1 MSKSKGNVIDPLEL
15 LKKYPPDLLRA
26 YFAAKINFLQDGVCD
41 EDLLKY
47 FYHDFLVNNLSN
59 LVSRVNKMLHLYNEG
74 VIPESKEEVKIDK
87 KILSEGLKDEKLIGY
102 KKKCNL
108 VVEEFQENMNQYELT
123 NAFSQIQN
131 LLNES
136 NKLIS
141 DLAPWELAKKGD
153 AVLLNHT
160 LNYLS
165 NGIKIVAF
173 LLSCIIPET
182 SEKILAT
189 FNVNQQKLN

>member
-15 LKKYPPDLLRA
+15 LKKYPQDLLRI
-26 YFAAKINFLQDGVCD
+26 YFVAKINFLQDGVCS
-41 EDLLKY
+41 EELFEN

-59 LVSRVNKMLHLYNEG
+59 LVSRLNKMLFLYNKG
-74 VIPESKEEVKIDK
+74 TIPKVKEEIENK
-87 KILSEGLKDEKLIGY
+87 KLIRY
-102 KKKCNL
+102 KKKCEF
-108 VVEEFQENMNQYELT
+108 VVKEFQEKMNQYELT
-123 NAFSQIQN
+123 SAFSQIQN

-141 DLAPWELAKKGD
+141 DLEPWKLAKKGD
-153 AVLLNHT
+153 ICLLNST

-173 LLSCIIPET
+173 LLNCIIPET

-189 FNVNQQKLN
+189 FNLDIEKIN